1 MFVSYSKNNKNYK
14 NYDSDSDTESEN
26 SSNISVEGNKVY
38 FHAEVDKNTCFKL
51 IKCINQAKKYVAIQN
66 INKEFGEKEKIYIYI
81 NSDGGE
87 IFAALSVIDIIL
99 KCPIDVITIN
109 EGCVASAGVLISLA
123 GKERYIREHSY
134 MLIHE
139 IRSGCLGKYSECQDD
154 MKNND
159 ILMNQ
164 LKTYM
169 NERCQNKKLKKKLN
183 KVLKHDHI
191 WPAEKCLKYGLVTK
205 II

>member
-1 MFVSYSKNNKNYK
+1 MRKRMVNE
-14 NYDSDSDTESEN
+14 SDSEEDTETESTITVTD
-26 SSNISVEGNKVY
+26 NIIR
-38 FHAEVDKNTCFKL
+38 FHADVTRSNCFKL
-51 IKCINQAKKYVAIQN
+51 IECLDKAKQYVVSKHILN
-66 INKEFGEKEKIYIYI
+66 PLDEPSKIYLYI
-81 NSDGGE
+81 FSDGGE
-87 IFAALSVIDIIL
+87 VYAAMTIIDIL
-99 KCPIDVITIN
+99 LSSPIDIITIN

-123 GKERYIREHSY
+123 GSKRYIRKNAY

-159 ILMNQ
+159 ILMDHV
-164 LKTYM
+164 KSYM
-169 NERCQNKKLKKKLN
+169 NSRCNNHKLKKKLN

-191 WPAEKCLKYGLVTK
+191 WPAEKCLKHGLVDK